1 MHGQTL
7 DSSGDAVLSDSAQGG
22 RSERRRARGPHA
34 LVALAAFAALVAG
47 AVGLITLLVS
57 AARLVQAAT

>member
-7 DSSGDAVLSDSAQGG
+7 DSTAGADRTDPS
-22 RSERRRARGPHA
+22 RRTRRHDRGPHA

-47 AVGLITLLVS
+47 AVVVITLLVGV
-57 AARLVQAAT
+57 ARLVQAAA

>member
-7 DSSGDAVLSDSAQGG
+7 DSSGDADLGDPTQRG

-57 AARLVQAAT
+57 AARLVQAAS

>member
-7 DSSGDAVLSDSAQGG
+7 DSSAADRIDPTLRG
-22 RSERRRARGPHA
+22 RSERRRDRGPHV

-47 AVGLITLLVS
+47 AVVVVTLLVN

>member
-34 LVALAAFAALVAG
+34 LVAAAVTI
-47 AVGLITLLVS
+47 ITLLVS
-57 AARLVQAAT
+57 AARLVQAAS